1 MAAIYRMRFLS
12 LVMEGTAREIAD
24 ATGLD
29 ARLVRNAACEGR
41 PYAGATFEKVRDEPR
56 AHARHRYPE
65 RRAEPARWRRVP
77 CPEGSICDAMRERWA
92 AMFA

>member
-12 LVMEGTAREIAD
+12 LELVGTAREIAD

-29 ARLVRNAACEGR
+29 ERLVRNASCCGR

-77 CPEGSICDAMRERWA
+77 CPGGSILDAMRERWE
-92 AMFA
+92 AMCL

>member
-12 LVMEGTAREIAD
+12 LELVGTAREIAE

-29 ARLVRNAACEGR
+29 ERHIRNASCYGR
-41 PYAGATFEKVRDEPR
+41 PYAGAAFEKVRDEPR
-56 AHARHRYPE
+56 AHARHRYPA

-77 CPEGSICDAMRERWA
+77 CPDGSIRDAMRKRWE
-92 AMFA
+92 AMCL